1 MKYWSVSVY
10 DSRQMK
16 DLTFV
21 ISGPTTINAHKVKK
35 TLLEVHPEYQDIY
48 LKKIKKPAW
57 AHVFEDNK

>member
-1 MKYWSVSVY
+1 
-10 DSRQMK
+10 MK